1 MAGTRKD
8 LILSSARL
16 VGLGKGLK
24 PINNDVLQQLLYALQ
39 SFVDRSSNNEFL
51 IYKLTNATFPV
62 TGAATYTL
70 GLGGDWN
77 IPRPMKIERVYT
89 RLYGGTA
96 QQVDFPCD
104 SLTALEYASIPVKN
118 ITATYAWSFY
128 DDCNWPL
135 RNVTFYPIP
144 AGPAEVV
151 LWMRDPL
158 DDLTINAIYEIG
170 NLQAGTGYTDGFY
183 PNVRLSG
190 GSGQSTAFANI
201 TVLAGIVTN
210 CVLTSSGTGYTVGDV
225 LTATLPV
232 GAGSGFSVTVT
243 YVSPGLDDPVEYP
256 PGYLEY
262 FRFNLAIAIAGEFGL
277 DIPQYVIETANNT
290 KMELESQNW
299 RQPYTQGDGGL
310 LKNETWNIA
319 PDWVTGGFGRLQGPY

>member
-1 MAGTRKD
+1 MSGTRKD

-51 IYKLTNATFPV
+51 VYKLTQAVFPV
-62 TGAATYTL
+62 TGQTSYTL

-77 IPRPMKIERVYT
+77 IPRPMKIERIYT
-89 RLYGGTA
+89 RLYGGTP
-96 QQVDFPCD
+96 QQVDFPSD

-118 ITATYAWSFY
+118 ITATYGWSFY
-128 DDCNWPL
+128 DDCSWPL
-135 RNVTFYPIP
+135 RNITFYPIP
-144 AGPAEVV
+144 TGPAEVV

-158 DDLTINAIYEIG
+158 DDLTIQTIYEIG
-170 NLQAGTGYTDGFY
+170 NLNGGTGYTPGYY
-183 PNVRLSG
+183 PDVRLSG
-190 GSGQSTAFANI
+190 GSGQSSAFANI
-201 TVLAGIVTN
+201 TVDALGHVTN
-210 CVLTSSGTGYTVGDV
+210 CVLTSGGTGYTVGDV

-232 GAGSGFSVTVT
+232 GGGTGFSITVT
-243 YVSPGLDDPVEYP
+243 YVSPGLDDPVSYP

-277 DIPQYVIETANNT
+277 DIPAYVIETANNT

-299 RQPYTQGDGGL
+299 RQPYSQGDGAML
-310 LKNETWNIA
+310 NNATWNFA
-319 PDWVTGGFGRLQGPY
+319 PDYVTGWFSGRSGF